1 RGVYFAALDEQPT
14 LAEVGRLS
22 GECVGRPGARTVGLP
37 RAFCRFWG
45 HVIDA
50 WVTFTRHPRLLTAD
64 KMRDMLAGS
73 WTCTTQKA
81 KDELG
86 FSCQV
91 GLREGFARTV
101 AW

>member
-1 RGVYFAALDEQPT
+1 MRVIA
-14 LAEVGRLS
+14 
-22 GECVGRPGARTVGLP
+22 VGRPEARTVGLP

-73 WTCTTQKA
+73 WACATEKA
-81 KDELG
+81 KAELG
-86 FSCQV
+86 FMCAV

-101 AW
+101 AWYREHGWL